1 MGAEAFCIVTE
12 NTDARKAFNALV
24 EEARE
29 EYGNRSYN
37 GTISTCSMGRCAK
50 TYNQFSEETLNDA
63 RKFVEDCE
71 YGHKWVAQYID
82 LGVCGYE
89 TVEIKRH
96 SRKSDAKFKMG
107 YVLYDE
113 DGKRRGDANT
123 KGEAE
128 GKAMK
133 LAYENNMTITI
144 KKEHRRISGNSV
156 VCEVSLKRTFS
167 EKRPRLTRAP
177 GKEIVPIHKYMF
189 YGWASC

>member
-24 EEARE
+24 EQARYD
-29 EYGNRSYN
+29 YGNEPYN
-37 GTISTCSMGRCAK
+37 GTISTCSMGRC
-50 TYNQFSEETLNDA
+50 TRSYDQFSQEVLEEAYAL
-63 RKFVEDCE
+63 VESRE
-71 YGHKWVAQYID
+71 GGQKWVAQYID

-89 TVEIKRH
+89 TVEIKRQ

-113 DGKRRGDANT
+113 DGKYRGDANT

-156 VCEVSLKRTFS
+156 VCEVSLKRAFS